1 MDRLAGMESFIA
13 VVETGSFSAAAR
25 RLELSRAVVGKRVA
39 ALEKAMAAQLLNRTT
54 RRVSIT
60 GPGAEFYERCRLI
73 VDEFDTAGNE
83 LARNQMA
90 PEGVVRL
97 NAPMSFGQLHLAPAL
112 LDFMSRYPNI
122 NIHLSLTD
130 RFVDVVARVTIW
142 SCASVIST
150 TVR

>member
-60 GPGAEFYERCRLI
+60 GPGAEFY
-73 VDEFDTAGNE
+73 
-83 LARNQMA
+83 
-90 PEGVVRL
+90 
-97 NAPMSFGQLHLAPAL
+97 
-112 LDFMSRYPNI
+112 
-122 NIHLSLTD
+122 
-130 RFVDVVARVTIW
+130 
-142 SCASVIST
+142 
-150 TVR
+150 